1 MERKVD
7 AFEIGDAQRDE
18 NEIERIELEIA
29 RQIDRRRDL
38 LLSERD
44 VARDGITNDGVKRV
58 LHNR

>member
-18 NEIERIELEIA
+18 NEIERIELQIA

-38 LLSERD
+38 LRSERD